1 MNAVMMNTEPYK
13 PIKTKRTF
21 EEISRRIKE
30 LIFEGVLKP
39 GEKLPSENGLAKRF
53 QVGRQ
58 SVREA
63 LRLLELSGFITV
75 QKGVNGG
82 PIIENTMLN
91 KMASMFL
98 DTFKFNRIPIKDLTT
113 ARTEIEKLILK
124 MAIEN
129 ADKSD
134 IREIEANI
142 KKAKAKQKQGV
153 PAFEENTDFHRLLAK
168 ASRNHVFVMVMES
181 ILAVESDFR
190 SKFKKVDLQKSIIIT
205 QYHGQILDALIS
217 DDYDRAQRT
226 HESLV
231 RETHSMF
238 RSDPLTKE
246 KKEVS
251 PHLMLN

>member
-1 MNAVMMNTEPYK
+1 MITMEPYK

-21 EEISRRIKE
+21 EEISSRIKE

-91 KMASMFL
+91 KMADMFQ
-98 DTFKFNRIPIKDLTT
+98 DTFKFNRIPIKDLTI

-129 ADKSD
+129 ADESD
-134 IREIEANI
+134 ISGIEANI

-190 SKFKKVDLQKSIIIT
+190 SKFKKVDIQKSVRIT
-205 QYHGQILDALIS
+205 QYHEQILNALIEG
-217 DDYDRAQRT
+217 DYDQAQRT

-238 RSDPLTKE
+238 SSGPLTKG
-246 KKEVS
+246 KKEGLQ
-251 PHLMLN
+251 HLMLN

>member
-1 MNAVMMNTEPYK
+1 MDAVMINTEPYK
-13 PIKTKRTF
+13 PIKAKRTF
-21 EEISRRIKE
+21 EEISSRIKE

-39 GEKLPSENGLAKRF
+39 GEKLPSENGLAKKF

-75 QKGVNGG
+75 QKGVKGG

-91 KMASMFL
+91 KMTGMFL
-98 DTFKFNRIPIKDLTT
+98 DTFKFSRIPIKDLTI
-113 ARTEIEKLILK
+113 ARMGIEKLILK
-124 MAIEN
+124 MAIEK

-134 IREIEANI
+134 ISAIKANI
-142 KKAKAKQKQGV
+142 KRAKAKQKQGV

-190 SKFKKVDLQKSIIIT
+190 SKFKKVDLQKSVKIT
-205 QYHGQILDALIS
+205 QYHEQILDALIKG
-217 DDYDRAQRT
+217 DYDRAQRT

-231 RETHSMF
+231 QETHSMF
-238 RSDPLTKE
+238 SSGPLTRG
-246 KKEVS
+246 KKEDS
-251 PHLMLN
+251 QNLKLN